1 MRCVTTFK
9 SKLLPVFRHNATI
22 SRSFYRN
29 HRLETYNTLPVYF
42 KPQFPRT
49 ELSNQKL
56 GILSRNIRNHRQCAA
71 VTSIKLFSTKK
82 SDRDPPKY
90 VYSFLYT

>member
-1 MRCVTTFK
+1 MRCVTTIK
-9 SKLLPVFRHNATI
+9 SKLLPVFRHNGTI

-29 HRLETYNTLPVYF
+29 HRLEAHNILPVYI

-49 ELSNQKL
+49 ELPNQTL
-56 GILSRNIRNHRQCAA
+56 GILIRNIRYRRQCAA

-82 SDRDPPKY
+82 PDRDPPKY
-90 VYSFLYT
+90 VYFF